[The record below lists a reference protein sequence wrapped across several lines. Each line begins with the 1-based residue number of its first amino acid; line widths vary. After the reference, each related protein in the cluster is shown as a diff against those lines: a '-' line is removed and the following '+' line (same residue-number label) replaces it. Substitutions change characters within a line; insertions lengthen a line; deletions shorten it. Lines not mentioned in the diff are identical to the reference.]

1 MCLEPV
7 TLKFGHFAEGQ
18 VLLFLFLER
27 RNISAKLKSS
37 EQRPPRPIIVVL
49 ANVASSKQVP
59 ELKKKIEQIQETE
72 TVLVWKHVDPRCR
85 QAAKHC
91 V

>member
-1 MCLEPV
+1 MYGLH
-7 TLKFGHFAEGQ
+7 LG
-18 VLLFLFLER
+18 R
-27 RNISAKLKSS
+27 RNTSAKLKSS
-37 EQRPPRPIIVVL
+37 KQRPPGPIIVVFAFWL
-49 ANVASSKQVP
+49 LVSAACFAANVASSKQVP
-59 ELKKKIEQIQETE
+59 ELKKKIEQIQEKE